1 MDIDR
6 EVILQEI
13 LKIQKLQRYNIEN
26 NINQNNKDYS
36 TYFLQQI
43 IKDNVDITQVENLI
57 YFTSIHNRDIQIS
70 IRITDRIQEALDRY
84 SGDLFYSVFRTLP
97 FQSRLQIFAKK
108 ILKDLSFSDDDIDNF
123 EKEL

>member
-108 ILKDLSFSDDDIDNF
+108 IIKDLSFSDDDIDNF